1 MIKLMKRLLMIQ
13 FTTFLRYISCCNYF
27 NSCLGKS
34 KCIYLYRERNLSS
47 RGISCLPAAAPEQ
60 NQAVPGVA
68 LCRLP
73 APSGKPHALLQP
85 DTPQEQQTRLK
96 FHRVRPTHF
105 SFGSAALKILQ
116 RQNGCP
122 LSPT

>member
-1 MIKLMKRLLMIQ
+1 MNKLKKKLLRIQ
-13 FTTFLRYISCCNYF
+13 FTTFLWHISCSNYF
-27 NSCLGKS
+27 NSCLRKS

-47 RGISCLPAAAPEQ
+47 RGISYLPAAAPEQ

-73 APSGKPHALLQP
+73 ASSGKPHALLQP
-85 DTPQEQQTRLK
+85 DTLQEQQTRLQ
-96 FHRVRPTHF
+96 FHRERPTHF

-116 RQNGCP
+116 RLNGCP